1 MSEAFLLAL
10 TIISDA
16 LTIGDVARLM
26 MSCQAVRNMVQR
38 DPILFKSIARGTF
51 RWQRWQEATYT
62 SLVNSIRKTKRCG
75 ECGAAVAFKCRM
87 ADGSTSTYCKRCTE
101 APGGFRQLV
110 SRVEVKALAL
120 QMRTTSKSPATLLNG
135 CTLVR
140 ATRNGAFL
148 YWAHEVTTALHARRR
163 A

>member
-1 MSEAFLLAL
+1 MSEALLLAL
-10 TIISDA
+10 SVLSGA

-26 MSCQAVRNMVQR
+26 MSCRAVRDMLQC
-38 DPILFKSIARGTF
+38 DPTLFKSIARGTF
-51 RWQRWQEATYT
+51 KWKRWQEATYT
-62 SLVNSIRKTKRCG
+62 SLANSIRKTKRCG
-75 ECGAAVAFKCRM
+75 ECGASVAFNCRM
-87 ADGSTSTYCKRCTE
+87 ADGSTSTYCKGCTE

-110 SRVEVKALAL
+110 SRADVKALAVK
-120 QMRTTSKSPATLLNG
+120 MRTTPKSPATLLNG

-148 YWAHEVTTALHARRR
+148 YWAHEVAIALNARRT